1 MPLISGTVKDM
12 LADRLSKGICLTIGR
27 AKELAKLE
35 DWYIAESKGIQS
47 NPKPELD
54 LVQSNHLHANGT
66 EVVTDQVNRQLGS
79 IHL

>member
-12 LADRLSKGICLTIGR
+12 LADKLSKGIRLTISR

-35 DWYIAESKGIQS
+35 DWYIVDSKGIQS

-54 LVQSNHLHANGT
+54 LVKSNHLPANGT
-66 EVVTDQVNRQLGS
+66 KVVTD
-79 IHL
+79 